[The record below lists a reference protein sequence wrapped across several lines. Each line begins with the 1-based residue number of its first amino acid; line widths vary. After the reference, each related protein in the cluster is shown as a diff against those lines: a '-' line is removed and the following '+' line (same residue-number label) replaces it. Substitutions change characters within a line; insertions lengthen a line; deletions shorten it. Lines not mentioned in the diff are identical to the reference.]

1 MASLSPFQLLPSHI
15 VELIVHYVD
24 HDTRSYSFKLLH
36 QPLLSVCSNFRAMVF
51 SLNSQT
57 YTLSLTLANHRSK
70 ESSLADANGCPWI
83 ICPRFNDYSTHRL
96 AKRLAI
102 DVELGC
108 IYSGMASELLSRVP
122 YKDCIFPA
130 VRTSMFT
137 FSINPVDTGD
147 DIDDSVVQANITAF
161 VQRLLQLA
169 PRFRECVLDDHFDYE
184 GFSKVDLGHFSSLV
198 RQILANV
205 DHLRFALGDEYV
217 SMDLDYDGICNL
229 VHIDY
234 AFDVDDLP
242 CFQLVQQCAL
252 TLQSLILRSRPCTL
266 SSELDSSKLIRDING
281 SCVSYPCLQSLSVK
295 IWNDT
300 AMPRQRPSFGSFVAF
315 PALQH
320 INLRYHYPFGDDT
333 PFRGNAATLES
344 LKMPMDADTAIML
357 KERRVFARAS
367 HPRLRSV
374 AIDWADDSIPNG
386 FATYA
391 DYMRFVLS
399 IGPGAVVR
407 VLPPIAL
414 EQDIP
419 RALQLLGEHTSIQAL
434 SMERAALTVL
444 DVVALI
450 KSLPLLSELRLH
462 IPKLDSH
469 LADIP
474 KSQLFETLIESH
486 APMGKQLRRLVV
498 QRVHVSLEDLAA
510 FTVLLASLC
519 PNLNFMDVSYDC
531 IAHLGRHM
539 KSCTA
544 SDPFQKYEQ
553 LLQSLQLPLATEHTA
568 IKQHTCPLWQVAS
581 KGSGDWED
589 LPTEEGSWEL
599 GGDWAAVG

>member
-1 MASLSPFQLLPSHI
+1 
-15 VELIVHYVD
+15 
-24 HDTRSYSFKLLH
+24 
-36 QPLLSVCSNFRAMVF
+36 NFRSTIC
-51 SLNSQT
+51 SLNSQI
-57 YTLSLTLANHRSK
+57 YTLSLTFANHGSR

-83 ICPRFNDYSTHRL
+83 ICPQFNDYSTHRL

-102 DVELGC
+102 RVELGC
-108 IYSGMASELLSRVP
+108 IYSGMALELLSRVP

-130 VRTSMFT
+130 VRAITFT
-137 FSINPVDTGD
+137 FSINPDYTGN
-147 DIDDSVVQANITAF
+147 DIDASVVQANTTAF
-161 VQRLLQLA
+161 VQRLMQLA
-169 PRFRECVLDDHFDYE
+169 PRFRECDLGDRFDYE
-184 GFSKVDLGHFSSLV
+184 DFSKVDLGQFSSLV

-205 DHLRFALGDEYV
+205 DRLKFALGDEYV

-234 AFDVDDLP
+234 AFDVDDWP

-252 TLQSLILRSRPCTL
+252 TLQSLILSSRPCTL
-266 SSELDSSKLIRDING
+266 SAELDPSKLIRDING
-281 SCVSYPCLQSLSVK
+281 SCIAYPCLQSLSVD
-295 IWNDT
+295 IWNDSD
-300 AMPRQRPSFGSFVAF
+300 MPQQRPSFGSFVAF
-315 PALQH
+315 PALRH
-320 INLRYHYPFGDDT
+320 VNFRYHYPFGDDT

-344 LKMPMDADTAIML
+344 LKMPMDADTAMML
-357 KERRVFARAS
+357 KERRVFGRAS

-374 AIDWADDSIPNG
+374 AIDWADGSIPNG

-391 DYMRFVLS
+391 DYMQLVLS
-399 IGPGAVVR
+399 IGPGAAVR
-407 VLPPIAL
+407 VLPPMEL

-419 RALQLLGEHTSIQAL
+419 RMLQLLGKHTSIQVL
-434 SMERAALTVL
+434 SMERAAFTVL

-469 LADIP
+469 LADIS
-474 KSQLFETLIESH
+474 KSQLFEMLIESH
-486 APMGKQLRRLVV
+486 APMGRQLQRLIVR
-498 QRVHVSLEDLAA
+498 RVHVSLEDLAA

-519 PNLNFMDVSYDC
+519 PNLDFMDVSYDC

-553 LLQSLQLPLATEHTA
+553 LLQSLQL
-568 IKQHTCPLWQVAS
+568 S
-581 KGSGDWED
+581 
-589 LPTEEGSWEL
+589 
-599 GGDWAAVG
+599 